1 MAAEAKVPSVPTPH
15 ATSTR
20 TYVAVWAA
28 LLFFLAL
35 TIAVAR
41 VHIPSYGVVINLLI
55 ATTKAVLVLLFFMH
69 LRSEGRFL
77 KIMLGT
83 TLGALT
89 LIIILT
95 FSDVLFRR

>member
-1 MAAEAKVPSVPTPH
+1 MTDESEKPNVPPPH
-15 ATSTR
+15 VASTG

-41 VHIPSYGVVINLLI
+41 INIPAYGVVINLLI
-55 ATTKAVLVLLFFMH
+55 ATTKAVLVLFFFMH
-69 LRSEGRFL
+69 LRQEGRFL

-83 TLGALT
+83 ALGALT

-95 FSDVLFRR
+95 FSDVWFRR